1 MMISKTLVALCL
13 AVFSVQGDSMADAR
27 ELQAFRLG
35 LALVEGGGKVDYTQG
50 NSTTGAYGA
59 YQFVPK
65 WWDWYRSFV
74 PGMQDANIED
84 PVAQNK
90 VAAWHFNNNFDKYG
104 DWMFPAIAHFAGP
117 DDAKLAYEKG
127 FDAVKNKKD
136 DTGVTV
142 EQYVN
147 KVMQR
152 MEEQMQLMSKIDTD
166 VEALGLP
173 KTDAEYY
180 KGVFDP
186 TKIVEKEAAEILD
199 AITNGI
205 SDGGRKKFPMNTK
218 SQFNAQV
225 PKAAGSYEGAKIKTD
240 IGRGIKIQ

>member
-1 MMISKTLVALCL
+1 MISKTLVALCL
-13 AVFSVQGDSMADAR
+13 ALSSVQGDSMADAR

-65 WWDWYRSFV
+65 WWDWYSTEA
-74 PGMQDANIED
+74 GLAGANIED

-90 VAAWHFNNNFDKYG
+90 VAAWHFNYNFDKYG

-117 DDAKLAYEKG
+117 DDAKLAYEEG

-152 MEEQMQLMSKIDTD
+152 MEEQMQLMSEIDTN
-166 VEALGLP
+166 VATLGLP
-173 KTDAEYY
+173 QSDTEYY
-180 KGVFDP
+180 KGAFDP
-186 TKIVEKEAAEILD
+186 TKIVEKEAAQILD
-199 AITNGI
+199 AITNGM
-205 SDGGRKKFPMNTK
+205 SDNGRKKFPMNTK
-218 SQFNAQV
+218 SDFKSQV

>member
-1 MMISKTLVALCL
+1 MTSKTLVALCL
-13 AVFSVQGDSMADAR
+13 ALFSVQGDSMADAR

-35 LALVEGGGKVDYTQG
+35 LALVEGGGKIDYTQG
-50 NSTTGAYGA
+50 NPTTGAYGA

-127 FDAVKNKKD
+127 FDAVKNKED

-147 KVMQR
+147 KVMQN
-152 MEEQMQLMSKIDTD
+152 MKEQMQLMSEIDTN
-166 VEALGLP
+166 VATLGLP
-173 KTDAEYY
+173 QSDTEYY
-180 KGVFDP
+180 KGAFDP
-186 TKIVEKEAAEILD
+186 TKIVEKEAATILD
-199 AITNGI
+199 AITNGM
-205 SDGGRKKFPMNTK
+205 SDGGRKKFPMSSK
-218 SQFNAQV
+218 QDFNSQV
-225 PKAAGSYEGAKIKTD
+225 PKAAGSFEGAKIKTD

>member
-1 MMISKTLVALCL
+1 MIYKTLVALCL
-13 AVFSVQGDSMADAR
+13 VVFSVQGDSMADSR

-35 LALVEGGGKVDYTQG
+35 LALVEGGGKIDYTQG

-65 WWDWYRSFV
+65 WWDWYSTEAGY
-74 PGMQDANIED
+74 PGANIED

-117 DDAKLAYEKG
+117 DDAKLAYEEG

-152 MEEQMQLMSKIDTD
+152 MKEQMQLMSEIDTD

-180 KGVFDP
+180 QGAFDP
-186 TKIVEKEAAEILD
+186 TKVVEKEAASVLD
-199 AITNGI
+199 AITNGM
-205 SDGGRKKFPMNTK
+205 SDNGRKKFPMTK
-218 SQFNAQV
+218 NPNSAREV
-225 PKAAGSYEGAKIKTD
+225 
-240 IGRGIKIQ
+240 RR

>member
-1 MMISKTLVALCL
+1 MTSKTLVALCL
-13 AVFSVQGDSMADAR
+13 ALFSVQGDSMADAR

-117 DDAKLAYEKG
+117 DDAKLAYEEG

-152 MEEQMQLMSKIDTD
+152 MEEQMQLMSEIDTD

>member
-1 MMISKTLVALCL
+1 MISKTLVALCL
-13 AVFSVQGDSMADAR
+13 ALFSVQGDSMADPR

-50 NSTTGAYGA
+50 NPTTGAYGA

-65 WWDWYRSFV
+65 WWDWYSTEAGL
-74 PGMQDANIED
+74 PGANIED

-90 VAAWHFNNNFDKYG
+90 VAAWHFNYNFDKYG

-147 KVMQR
+147 KVMQN
-152 MEEQMQLMSKIDTD
+152 MKEQMQMMSEIDTN
-166 VEALGLP
+166 VATLGLP
-173 KTDAEYY
+173 QSDTEYY
-180 KGVFDP
+180 KGAFDP

-199 AITNGI
+199 AITNGM

-218 SQFNAQV
+218 SQYNAQV
-225 PKAAGSYEGAKIKTD
+225 PKAAGSYEAAKIKTD

>member
-1 MMISKTLVALCL
+1 MISKTLVALCL
-13 AVFSVQGDSMADAR
+13 ALFSVQGDSMADPR

-50 NSTTGAYGA
+50 NPTTGAYGA

-65 WWDWYRSFV
+65 WWDWYSTKAGL
-74 PGMQDANIED
+74 PGANIED

-90 VAAWHFNNNFDKYG
+90 VAAWHFNYNFEKYG
-104 DWMFPAIAHFAGP
+104 GWEFAAIAHFAGP
-117 DDAKLAYEKG
+117 NDAKLAYEKG

-147 KVMQR
+147 KVMQN
-152 MEEQMQLMSKIDTD
+152 MKEQMQLMSEIDTN
-166 VEALGLP
+166 VSAMGLP
-173 KTDAEYY
+173 KTDTEYY
-180 KGVFDP
+180 KGAFDP
-186 TKIVEKEAAEILD
+186 TKIVEKEAATVLD
-199 AITNGI
+199 AITNGM
-205 SDGGRKKFPMNTK
+205 SDNGRKKFPMNTK
-218 SQFNAQV
+218 SQFKSQV
-225 PKAAGSYEGAKIKTD
+225 PKAAGSYEAAKIKTD

>member
-1 MMISKTLVALCL
+1 MISKTLVALCL
-13 AVFSVQGDSMADAR
+13 ALFSVQGDSMADPR

-50 NSTTGAYGA
+50 NPTTGAYGA

-65 WWDWYRSFV
+65 WWDWYANEAGL
-74 PGMQDANIED
+74 PGANIED

-90 VAAWHFNNNFDKYG
+90 VAAWHFNYNFDKYG

-147 KVMQR
+147 KVMQN
-152 MEEQMQLMSKIDTD
+152 MKEQMQMMSEIDTN
-166 VEALGLP
+166 VATLGLP
-173 KTDAEYY
+173 QSNTEYY
-180 KGVFDP
+180 KGAFDP
-186 TKIVEKEAAEILD
+186 TKIVEKEAATVLD
-199 AITNGI
+199 AITNGM

-218 SQFNAQV
+218 SQYNAQV
-225 PKAAGSYEGAKIKTD
+225 PKAAGSYEAAKIKTD
-240 IGRGIKIQ
+240 IGRGIKI